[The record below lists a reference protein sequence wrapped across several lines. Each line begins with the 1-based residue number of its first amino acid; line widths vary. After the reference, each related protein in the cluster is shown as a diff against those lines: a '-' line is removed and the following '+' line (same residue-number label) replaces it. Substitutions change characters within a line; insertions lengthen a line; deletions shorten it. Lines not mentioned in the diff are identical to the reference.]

1 VNDFESILTG
11 VSRTFGL
18 SIPYLPDQLRD
29 QVGTAYLL
37 CRIADTFED
46 EGTWDPI
53 TRVLLLRR
61 FKRAVQSRGERAA
74 LMDVLYETGDQWGA
88 GYNELLEHTPQ
99 ILERYDAFPVEAKTH
114 IRAGLFFMING
125 MSRFIMWDRTVDS
138 LDGLRKYCY
147 AVAGVVGVMCTKL
160 FIEADPQ
167 LTPERV
173 RLIALS
179 AKYGEGL
186 QLINILRDQNV
197 DEGED
202 RFLIPEDVSRKMLAA
217 HAAHDMAAADEY
229 LTLLELN
236 GANSGVVAF
245 NELNIRLGHATL
257 EAIERQGPG
266 AKLNRQ
272 QVAEIASATAF
283 TTPSLN

>member
-1 VNDFESILTG
+1 MNDFESILTS

-18 SIPYLPDQLRD
+18 SIPYLPDRLRD

-53 TRVLLLRR
+53 TRVYLLRR
-61 FKRAVQSRGERAA
+61 FKRAVQSRGERTA
-74 LMDVLYETGDQWGA
+74 LMNVLYETADQWGA

-99 ILERYDAFPVEAKTH
+99 ILAHYDGFPVEVKQH
-114 IRAGLFFMING
+114 IRSGLFFMING
-125 MSRFIMWDRTVDS
+125 MTQFIMRGRTVDS
-138 LDGLRKYCY
+138 LEALRKYCY

-160 FIEADPQ
+160 FIDADPQ
-167 LTPERV
+167 LTLERV

-186 QLINILRDQNV
+186 QLINILRDHNV
-197 DEGED
+197 DEGEG
-202 RFLIPEDVSRKMLAA
+202 RFLIPKDVSRKMLAA
-217 HAAHDMAAADEY
+217 HATHEMAAADEY
-229 LTLLELN
+229 LMLLELN
-236 GANSGVVAF
+236 GANKGVVAF

-257 EAIERQGPG
+257 EAIERRGPG
-266 AKLNRQ
+266 AKLNRH
-272 QVAEIASATAF
+272 QVAAIAADKV
-283 TTPSLN
+283 

>member
-1 VNDFESILTG
+1 MSNLESILTG

-29 QVGTAYLL
+29 EIGTAYLL

-53 TRVLLLRR
+53 TRVFLLRR
-61 FKRAVQSRGERAA
+61 FKRAVCSRGSRQP
-74 LMDVLYETGDQWGA
+74 LLDVLNETVDHWGG
-88 GYNELLEHTPQ
+88 GYNELLTNTLP
-99 ILERYDAFPVEAKTH
+99 ILEHYDGFRVEAKQH
-114 IRAGLFFMING
+114 IRSGLFFMIDG
-125 MSRFIMWDRTVDS
+125 MGQFVMRNRTVDS
-138 LDGLRKYCY
+138 LERLQRYCY

-160 FIEADPQ
+160 FVESNPQ
-167 LTPERV
+167 LATHRM

-186 QLINILRDQNV
+186 QLINILRDESD
-197 DEGED
+197 DEDAD
-202 RFLIPEDVSRKMLAA
+202 RYLIPGSLSRESLIAQ
-217 HAAHDMAAADEY
+217 AAHDMAAADEY
-229 LTLLELN
+229 LTLLDIN
-236 GANSGVVAF
+236 GADRGVIAF

-266 AKLNRQ
+266 AKLDRQ
-272 QVAEIASATAF
+272 QVAEIAAAAG
-283 TTPSLN
+283 